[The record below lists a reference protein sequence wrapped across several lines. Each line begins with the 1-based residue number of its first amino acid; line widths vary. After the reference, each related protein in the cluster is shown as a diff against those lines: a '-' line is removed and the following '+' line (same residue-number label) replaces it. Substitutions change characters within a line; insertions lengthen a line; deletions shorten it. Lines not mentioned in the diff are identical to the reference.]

1 MFMISIIIQL
11 VVRTPKTEI
20 YVIIFTAI
28 SDNIYFSLFRSE
40 PNGYHFICI
49 LVLLTFVTSQVTF
62 NMYTNWTGSCDW
74 CLFKSETR
82 KQSRYVRRIN
92 SGQAI

>member
-11 VVRTPKTEI
+11 VVRAPKAEI
-20 YVIIFTAI
+20 YVTIFTAI

-49 LVLLTFVTSQVTF
+49 FVLLTFVTSQATF
-62 NMYTNWTGSCDW
+62 DWTGSCDW
-74 CLFKSETR
+74 CLFKSATR